1 MKDIAQEVSSHLER
15 IDFDPAEMDAVTNR
29 LDKLYSLEKKYHVD
43 TVEELMTRRDE
54 LGKQLNNIENSDE
67 ALADLQQQVKQLEA
81 KLAQQEH
88 DYQSLK
94 MARMMEITDGDLEGA
109 KERVAKMIR
118 DVNKC
123 IAVLSDEK

>member
-1 MKDIAQEVSSHLER
+1 MWNKSIGMTQNEKVLATFQTRIRQMILRFQEL
-15 IDFDPAEMDAVTNR
+15 
-29 LDKLYSLEKKYHVD
+29 KK
-43 TVEELMTRRDE
+43 
-54 LGKQLNNIENSDE
+54 ENSDLYAMMDE
-67 ALADLQQQVKQLEA
+67 SDKRIKQLEA

-109 KERVAKMIR
+109 KDRVAKMIR